1 MAVIVAEMR
10 GTMGRPRRHGDRI
23 DGDQQT
29 KKMGRARRADGT
41 FISHWPIVF
50 FFFVDKQTEDSDRL
64 VSCALSLG
72 RGVSCPVVKASSAG
86 AENKLNK
93 VSAVGD
99 LRGER
104 ETN

>member
-1 MAVIVAEMR
+1 MIC
-10 GTMGRPRRHGDRI
+10 
-23 DGDQQT
+23 
-29 KKMGRARRADGT
+29 
-41 FISHWPIVF
+41 
-50 FFFVDKQTEDSDRL
+50 FFFVGRQTDRQTDSRR

-72 RGVSCPVVKASSAG
+72 RGVSCPVVKASGAG